1 MFQTTNQIS
10 IEHHQTPCSSFS
22 ASHFDS
28 HQKGQDP
35 DDHERFEPRPS
46 TCSRVF
52 NGSLMILVMVLDGL
66 IVVLWLFYCVLWR
79 LMVVSMV
86 FYGCLMAFDGSFCPK
101 KWKCNQLQG
110 GYETAATFHMFHDRS
125 YSHSLHIP
133 FKLKGIMFRNSR
145 RFNMLLPS
153 TMGSSGLFCFFIGM
167 ICRKI
172 CKSAKHDST
181 LKKKT

>member
-52 NGSLMILVMVLDGL
+52 HGSLMILVMVLDGL
-66 IVVLWLFYCVLWR
+66 MVVLWLFMAIL
-79 LMVVSMV
+79 L
-86 FYGCLMAFDGSFCPK
+86 CLMAFDGCFNGVSWLF
-101 KWKCNQLQG
+101 
-110 GYETAATFHMFHDRS
+110 D
-125 YSHSLHIP
+125 
-133 FKLKGIMFRNSR
+133 GIR
-145 RFNMLLPS
+145 R
-153 TMGSSGLFCFFIGM
+153 
-167 ICRKI
+167 
-172 CKSAKHDST
+172 
-181 LKKKT
+181 

>member
-1 MFQTTNQIS
+1 MVSTPLKNISQLGSLFPIYGKIKKMFQTTNQIS

-52 NGSLMILVMVLDGL
+52 DGSLMIRCSYSCFMA
-66 IVVLWLFYCVLWR
+66 IYCVLWR

-133 FKLKGIMFRNSR
+133 FKLKGIMFTRWCPRSIA
-145 RFNMLLPS
+145 FS
-153 TMGSSGLFCFFIGM
+153 W
-167 ICRKI
+167 
-172 CKSAKHDST
+172 
-181 LKKKT
+181 